1 MFFHLFYCPLVNKKN
16 THWKIS
22 NCRIAKK
29 KEMLNNKQ
37 KKTTQFVGELINIL
51 RNTKNVFREC
61 SLP

>member
-1 MFFHLFYCPLVNKKN
+1 
-16 THWKIS
+16 
-22 NCRIAKK
+22 
-29 KEMLNNKQ
+29 MLNNKQ

>member
-29 KEMLNNKQ
+29 EMLNNKQ
-37 KKTTQFVGELINIL
+37 KNSPYNLWV
-51 RNTKNVFREC
+51 
-61 SLP
+61 S